1 MAFLMSRWIKAAAIG
16 LLVAIS
22 VQFMTGFAADCGEIR
37 NKVLRLHILANSDTQ
52 EDQDLKLAVR
62 DRILEESGTLFNC
75 LDSKEEAEQS
85 VDENL
90 EQIEEIAAD
99 EIERQG
105 YDYPVKAERV
115 RMFFDTR
122 VYETFTL
129 PAGQYDAVRVTIG
142 EAEGHNWWCVL
153 YPMLCLPAAQ
163 PQEELEQ
170 NFTESQADMIENA
183 EDYQVEFATVEIIE
197 KIKNWFA
204 S

>member
-1 MAFLMSRWIKAAAIG
+1 MSRWIKAAAIG